1 MRQRKELTLGSKMAH
16 PHNSECTLSIAF
28 ELCTMKE
35 AKSYMK
41 IILMFFPKKNLVW
54 GKWAILSRAN
64 GPFGPKNDACLYVWI
79 CWNLILILQRESG

>member
-54 GKWAILSRAN
+54 GK
-64 GPFGPKNDACLYVWI
+64 
-79 CWNLILILQRESG
+79 